1 MSIFSKNLNYHW
13 KYNEQKKFLDSFRHN
28 ILELYYVLT
37 QIQLTTSNTERDI

>member
-13 KYNEQKKFLDSFRHN
+13 KYNERKKFSDSFGHN

-37 QIQLTTSNTERDI
+37 QIQLTTSNMERDI